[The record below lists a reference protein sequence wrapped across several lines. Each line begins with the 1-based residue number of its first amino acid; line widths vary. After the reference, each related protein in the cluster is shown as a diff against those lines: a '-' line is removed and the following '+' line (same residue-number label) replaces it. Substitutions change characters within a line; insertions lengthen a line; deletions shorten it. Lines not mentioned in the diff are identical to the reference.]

1 MAETAGRK
9 RVVIMGAA
17 GRDFHNFN
25 VVYRDDP
32 DTEVIAFTATQIPG
46 IVDRRYPPALSG
58 PHYPDGIPI
67 EDEAALE
74 QLCRTRKVSEVAFA
88 YSDITHETVMH
99 CASRVLS
106 SGASFK
112 LLGPAETM
120 LKSNK
125 PVISVTAV
133 RTGCGKSHTSRY
145 IGGLLLE
152 KRLRFAALRH
162 PMPYGNLLR
171 ERVQRFASLADLD
184 EGECTN
190 EEREEYEPYIEMG
203 GVIFAGVDYVGV
215 LAQAEREADIIIWD
229 GGNNDFSF
237 LEPDLSIVLVDAL
250 RPHQLTTH
258 HPGET
263 ALRMADIV
271 IVNKVDAAPDLD
283 LNDLRARIRE
293 INPDAE
299 VIYSR
304 SPVRLDDPEL
314 VRGRSVMIVEDGPT
328 LTHGGMSF
336 GAGYVAAKAAD
347 CGNIIDPR
355 QSASPAI
362 KDVFDAYPHIG
373 PVLPAVGYT
382 DEQLEGLRQTI
393 EQSAADVVLIATPF
407 DLARHL
413 KLEKPVTR
421 VTYAYADA
429 GEPRLAATIDRFVTQ
444 HGLDNEHG

>member
-1 MAETAGRK
+1 
-9 RVVIMGAA
+9 MGAA

-58 PHYPDGIPI
+58 PYHPDGIAI
-67 EDEAALE
+67 EDEANLE
-74 QLCRTRKVSEVAFA
+74 QLCRTHNVSEVAFA

-112 LLGPAETM
+112 LLGPGETM

-145 IGGLLLE
+145 IARLLLN
-152 KRLRFAALRH
+152 KGLKFAALRH

-171 ERVQRFASLADLD
+171 ERVQRFASITDLD
-184 EGECTN
+184 KGQCTN

-203 GVIFAGVDYVGV
+203 GVIFAGVDYQEV
-215 LAQAEREADIIIWD
+215 LAKAEHEADVIIWD

-237 LEPDLSIVLVDAL
+237 LQPDLSIVLVDAL
-250 RPHQLTTH
+250 RPQQLTTH
-258 HPGET
+258 HPGEA

-271 IVNKVDAAPDLD
+271 IVNKVDAAPDL
-283 LNDLRARIRE
+283 NFSELRTKIGE

-299 VIYSR
+299 VICSR
-304 SPVRLDDPEL
+304 SPVRIEDPEM
-314 VRGRSVMIVEDGPT
+314 VRGQSVIIVEDGPT

-336 GAGYVAAKAAD
+336 GAGYIAAKEAE
-347 CGNIIDPR
+347 CGSIIDPR
-355 QSASPAI
+355 LSASPVI
-362 KDVFDAYPHIG
+362 KAVFDAYPHIG

-382 DEQLEGLRQTI
+382 GEQLEGLRETI
-393 EQSAADVVLIATPF
+393 EQSDADVVLIATPF
-407 DLARHL
+407 NLARHL
-413 KLEKPVTR
+413 KLEKPGTR
-421 VTYAYADA
+421 VSYTYADS
-429 GEPRLAATIDRFVTQ
+429 GEPRLATFIDRFVVQ
-444 HGLDNEHG
+444 HGLEKKHG